1 MNRTQALAIAV
12 IGGLAVTNVA
22 QMVRISGLEG
32 RVRVLEEQAMQV
44 SERQARGWRGAGR
57 TRVVDQPLSGLAQS
71 LNRPP
76 PPTGTSPGEED
87 IAGMVKQEAQR
98 LETERRERGR
108 EVWLANMKGEIADF
122 SAEEGLSPEQTTELQ
137 DMTEDFFLA
146 MTDMRHAIYD
156 GSLDAAQAREDM
168 KVFREEHQNRLV
180 EMLGEESARQLQRR
194 VGRGMRGR

>member
-87 IAGMVKQEAQR
+87 IAGMVVYLCSDQGAWITGQ
-98 LETERRERGR
+98 LYSVDGGTLPGR
-108 EVWLANMKGEIADF
+108 
-122 SAEEGLSPEQTTELQ
+122 
-137 DMTEDFFLA
+137 
-146 MTDMRHAIYD
+146 
-156 GSLDAAQAREDM
+156 
-168 KVFREEHQNRLV
+168 
-180 EMLGEESARQLQRR
+180 
-194 VGRGMRGR
+194 